1 MTLGRTSNGA
11 IKIKTG
17 GGLRAVE
24 CACCGGCPGISVIA
38 EFSKFGYP
46 AFDGSSRRFLKKRF
60 VDDGCPDAEPPG
72 GIGTVICEYDEC
84 GVEQFVSTTGGPGA
98 TLNVCAVSVCPSGE
112 ESFRS
117 VTQLDI
123 ACGEDGC
130 GDDHIYLSNEFE
142 TSKLEAFVDR
152 LLNSVTSQTE
162 SEDCCAVPSFS
173 EGDCNVIEVS
183 FNNDCTGGILSFFYS
198 DNNLLNEETFYI
210 QKRKVILKN
219 KNNKKYCKRVYNING
234 SKISESQITISGNI
248 YVLAPP
254 EELGWIE
261 LVPGDCA

>member
-1 MTLGRTSNGA
+1 MVLGRSTSGA
-11 IKIKTG
+11 IKIKTD
-17 GGLRAVE
+17 GGLRAVS
-24 CACCGGCPGISVIA
+24 CGCCGGCAGLSVIA

-46 AFDGSSRRFLKKRF
+46 AFDGSARRFLKKTF

-84 GVEQFVSTTGGPGA
+84 GVEQFLSTTGGPGGE
-98 TLNVCAVSVCPSGE
+98 LDYCEVSVCPSGE

-117 VTQLDI
+117 ATQLDI

-130 GDDHIYLSNEFE
+130 GDDHIYLSDEF
-142 TSKLEAFVDR
+142 TTLKLEEIVDR
-152 LLNSVTSQTE
+152 LLDGAAPETE

-183 FNNDCTGGILSFFYS
+183 FNNNCTGGILSFFYS
-198 DNNLLNEETFYI
+198 DNNLLNEETSYI

-219 KNNKKYCKRVYNING
+219 QNDKKYCKRVFNING
-234 SKISESQITISGNI
+234 SKISESQITISGDVF
-248 YVLAPP
+248 VLDPP
-254 EELGWIE
+254 DELGWIE
-261 LVPGDCA
+261 LVSGDCE